1 MTARPRSLLILLVVT
16 WAISW
21 PVVKVGVGTVPPI
34 WFACLRYA
42 IAAACLFVLA
52 AALDQLIVPPRSD
65 WPLVAVSGGLQMATF
80 SALTGLAL
88 TVLPPGRASVLAF
101 STPIWV
107 VPLAAR
113 WLNERASLRAWL
125 GVALGLSGV
134 VALAAPALRAN
145 GTGAIG
151 AYAMLVGA
159 AAAWAISIVFVRA
172 HRFTASALALAPW
185 QALVAAGL
193 LLPIAIAV
201 HGPRPP
207 IDARGLAALGYA
219 GPIATAF
226 AYWAVVE
233 VGRQV
238 RASAM
243 SMALLLTPSLGI
255 SISAITLGEPIG
267 PSLAAGVALIGAGV
281 RLASTGR

>member
-1 MTARPRSLLILLVVT
+1 
-16 WAISW
+16 
-21 PVVKVGVGTVPPI
+21 
-34 WFACLRYA
+34 
-42 IAAACLFVLA
+42 
-52 AALDQLIVPPRSD
+52 
-65 WPLVAVSGGLQMATF
+65 
-80 SALTGLAL
+80 
-88 TVLPPGRASVLAF
+88 VLAF

-113 WLNERASLRAWL
+113 WLNERASPRAWL

-134 VALAAPALRAN
+134 VALAAPALQAN
-145 GTGAIG
+145 GTGAIA

-201 HGPRPP
+201 HGPRLP
-207 IDARGLAALGYA
+207 IDARGLAALGYV

-255 SISAITLGEPIG
+255 SISTITLGEPIG
-267 PSLAAGVALIGAGV
+267 PSLAAGVALIGAGIW
-281 RLASTGR
+281 LASTGR